1 MLKVFPNPNN
11 GKFFIEIPKEIK
23 ELDGIMSISDISGK
37 EIFSQN
43 INSNMMEVNQQLSD
57 GIYFV
62 QFKSLEK
69 NMLFTSKLVIKN

>member
-1 MLKVFPNPNN
+1 
-11 GKFFIEIPKEIK
+11 
-23 ELDGIMSISDISGK
+23 MSISDISGK